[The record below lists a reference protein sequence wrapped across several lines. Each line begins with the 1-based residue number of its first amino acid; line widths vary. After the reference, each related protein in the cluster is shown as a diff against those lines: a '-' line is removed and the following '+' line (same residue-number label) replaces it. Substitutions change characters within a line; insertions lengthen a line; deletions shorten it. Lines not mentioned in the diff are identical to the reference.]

1 MNKSPAINPEAS
13 RSMPMFNRIGVTSLY
28 RWEVRRYLKG
38 WQHSIAGPVGNAL
51 LFLAIFG
58 LALAGLR
65 ADVEGMPFLHYMA
78 PGLVMM
84 TAMGT
89 SFEMVAWALIDSKV
103 RGTLAALLSAPLR
116 PIEVT
121 GVLLAAGVTAGMI
134 TGGLAI
140 LLMQIFVPLPPVDP
154 LLMIVYVL
162 PGCLLTAAAGLI
174 TGICAT
180 KFDHVANVSGLVVS
194 PLIFLSGV
202 FFPITAYSWGLDS
215 LVRFSPAF
223 WAIEGF
229 REGFVGVSE
238 ASMATTLLPL
248 LVFAVLMVL
257 ACHRILATGYK
268 VKQ

>member
-140 LLMQIFVPLPPVDP
+140 LLMQIFVRLPPVDP

>member
-84 TAMGT
+84 TAMVT